1 MIVAKTKMKKI
12 PKACNKCALSAFI
25 DLFDKHCFITGKQCP
40 REIKPSGN
48 VEYTRPEWCPL
59 QEVKDKSH
67 E

>member
-12 PKACNKCALSAFI
+12 PKACNKCALSSY
-25 DLFDKHCFITGKQCP
+25 DYFDRHCFITGKQCP

-48 VEYTRPEWCPL
+48 IGYKRPEWCPL
-59 QEVKDKSH
+59 REVKEKGH